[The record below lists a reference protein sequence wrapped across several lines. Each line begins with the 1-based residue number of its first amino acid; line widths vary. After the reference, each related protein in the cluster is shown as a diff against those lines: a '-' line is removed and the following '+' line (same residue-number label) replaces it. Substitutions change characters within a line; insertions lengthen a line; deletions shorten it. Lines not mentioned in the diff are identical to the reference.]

1 MRIYNKIFNAFS
13 KKRSEAETSETRPE
27 EAVILRLQSEISGLK
42 LTISELQL
50 NFDDQ
55 KVLLEESYRNKE
67 KSVTEST
74 DARIQQIFVDLIS
87 PLAQLNLLK
96 ALAAEGKEIQ
106 NDNIFKLVAI
116 IESTLEDYGLKPI
129 HTVSQQCLFDPECM
143 HPIKSN
149 LSFTQKEIVIVRL
162 PGYSFKEKII
172 SKSLVDKA

>member
-1 MRIYNKIFNAFS
+1 MRIFKKIFNAFS
-13 KKRSEAETSETRPE
+13 KKRSEPEISEAKPE
-27 EAVILRLQSEISGLK
+27 EAVIFRLQSEISGLK

-106 NDNIFKLVAI
+106 NENIFKLVTI

-129 HTVSQQCLFDPECM
+129 HTVSQQYLFDPECM
-143 HPIKSN
+143 HPIKSD
-149 LSFTQKEIVIVRL
+149 LSYTPNEKVLVRL
-162 PGYSFKEKII
+162 PGYTFREKII
-172 SKSLVDKA
+172 SKSLVDKV